1 MAWAGSLNAPGP
13 FNFRGCDLTAECL
26 LAREMVRVQF
36 PAAAPIPYRLRVST
50 RQSLQTSAHSGQH
63 RGSLPLQNPK
73 SECRNPKE
81 IPSSKPE
88 GLHSRAELLGF
99 GVGSFGFRHS
109 LFGFYPGVVADK
121 QCTCPASKLMR
132 ERYPPTPPIQ
142 LRETRP
148 MHREKPH
155 KLLQVGVTPTP
166 ATNLNPKAEI

>member
-1 MAWAGSLNAPGP
+1 MAWGGGIKAPGP
-13 FNFRGCDLTAECL
+13 LYFCGWGFTNECL
-26 LAREMVRVQF
+26 LATEVGLVQF

-99 GVGSFGFRHS
+99 GVGSFGFPLS
-109 LFGFYPGVVADK
+109 LLGFYPGVVADK
-121 QCTCPASKLMR
+121 QCTCPATKLRR

-142 LRETRP
+142 LRET
-148 MHREKPH
+148 
-155 KLLQVGVTPTP
+155 
-166 ATNLNPKAEI
+166 